1 MLGGTFTA
9 RLNQELR
16 VKRGWSY
23 GVGSALSDALGP
35 RPFYVYGAIQTDRT
49 AEAAAVILDELSGIR
64 GNKPPT
70 EEELDRAARSLT
82 LTLPGNNQTLTQVT
96 GSIAHLLRLNLPDDY
111 YQRYVPQVNTTTPE
125 QTIEAA
131 RRLIEPQAMTW
142 LFVGDRAKIE
152 APLRALFGDTL
163 RFLNRDGEAVDG

>member
-1 MLGGTFTA
+1 M
-9 RLNQELR
+9 
-16 VKRGWSY
+16 
-23 GVGSALSDALGP
+23 
-35 RPFYVYGAIQTDRT
+35 
-49 AEAAAVILDELSGIR
+49 
-64 GNKPPT
+64 
-70 EEELDRAARSLT
+70 
-82 LTLPGNNQTLTQVT
+82 
-96 GSIAHLLRLNLPDDY
+96 
-111 YQRYVPQVNTTTPE
+111 PQVNTTTPE